1 MLQVL
6 YCFSLY
12 QNCFHVTLALKFY
25 LLELFEN
32 LFTFSEYDKTGF
44 QKPHTLLKTLCKF
57 HLDLTML
64 PDNVNFSD
72 KVPVLNTEWKGN
84 NGNRKFFCSH

>member
-1 MLQVL
+1 ML
-6 YCFSLY
+6 
-12 QNCFHVTLALKFY
+12 FY
-25 LLELFEN
+25 LFKIFLN
-32 LFTFSEYDKTGF
+32 LFTFSEYDKTWI
-44 QKPHTLLKTLCKF
+44 QKPYTLLKTLCKF

-72 KVPVLNTEWKGN
+72 KVPVLKTEWKGN